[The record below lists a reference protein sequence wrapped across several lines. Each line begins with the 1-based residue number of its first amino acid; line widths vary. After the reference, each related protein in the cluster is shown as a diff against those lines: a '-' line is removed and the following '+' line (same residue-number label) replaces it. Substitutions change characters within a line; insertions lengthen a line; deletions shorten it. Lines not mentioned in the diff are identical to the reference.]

1 MRASSIRA
9 WVAALSVLAVLGLAA
24 FVVYGI
30 GFVEY
35 EADVGYR
42 GEARRNPMLAAERTL
57 ERLGHDVE
65 SSLYLGALPETDAL
79 LVLRQ
84 SGRFLSP
91 FDVDRLLEWV
101 GLGGHLSV
109 LFPGD
114 AEFEDALE
122 NDVAEERLS
131 HPILDALQLG
141 VRLDPSAERE
151 IQVDFGRGLRRVKF
165 AGRMSL
171 VDEQAMSDVY
181 SGDAMLARV
190 LSVEHGYGRITL
202 FVGDD
207 WATNAEFGE
216 LDHAYILDDLASF
229 DGERRQVRF
238 VLGERP
244 PGLLALVWEHGWTA
258 VLSLAALVALV
269 LWRRSFALGPRLPEL
284 PSGRRDFSEHLRATG
299 EFLWRHRL
307 STALL
312 EAPRTALRSR
322 VASTRPE
329 WLAQGDSALV
339 AGLAAHVG
347 LERQRVARALDAE
360 VADRDAVGFTEI
372 VRDLETMRRS
382 L

>member
-1 MRASSIRA
+1 MSATSIRA
-9 WVAALSVLAVLGLAA
+9 WVAALSVLAFAGIAA

-30 GFVEY
+30 GFVDY
-35 EADVGYR
+35 EAEVGYR
-42 GEARRNPMLAAERTL
+42 GEARRNPLLAAERTL
-57 ERLGHDVE
+57 ERLGHEVE
-65 SSLYLGALPETDAL
+65 TSLYLGALPGDDAL

-101 GLGGHLSV
+101 GRGGHLCV

-122 NDVAEERLS
+122 NDVAEERLR

-141 VRLDPSAERE
+141 ARLDPSAERE
-151 IQVDFGRGLRRVKF
+151 VQVDFGRGLRRVEF
-165 AGRMSL
+165 AGRLSL
-171 VDEQAMSDVY
+171 VDEQAMSDVD
-181 SGDAMLARV
+181 SGDPMLARV
-190 LSVEHGYGRITL
+190 LSMEHGYGRITL

-229 DGERRQVRF
+229 DGERREVRF

-244 PGLLALVWEHGWTA
+244 PGLLALVWEHGWT
-258 VLSLAALVALV
+258 VVVSLAALVALV
-269 LWRRSFALGPRLPEL
+269 LWRRSFSLGPRLPEL
-284 PSGRRDFSEHLRATG
+284 PSGRRDFSEHIRATG
-299 EFLWRHRL
+299 EFLWRNRL
-307 STALL
+307 GNSLL
-312 EAPRTALRSR
+312 EAPRSALRSR

-329 WLAQGDSALV
+329 WLAHGDSVLA
-339 AGLAAHVG
+339 AELAAHAG
-347 LERQRVARALDAE
+347 LDAQRVARALNAKDNA
-360 VADRDAVGFTEI
+360 RDAVSFTEI
-372 VRDLETMRRS
+372 VRDLETMRKS